1 MSGGVRLTIGVH
13 DGEDVKVVLVEERLD
28 LLILGLIPV
37 DELKSDV
44 FDSLNGQQSL

>member
-28 LLILGLIPV
+28 LLILRLVAV
-37 DELKSDV
+37 DELESNV
-44 FDSLNGQQSL
+44 FDSLNGQ